1 LTELLERYN
10 FDVIKALAA
19 YNAGPQRVQQY
30 GGVPP
35 YYETRAYVA
44 RIVRDYN
51 RKKIAERK
59 AAAAAAKNAHIQ
71 KAAAQPAKQAALSS
85 ISSQPSR

>member
-1 LTELLERYN
+1 
-10 FDVIKALAA
+10 
-19 YNAGPQRVQQY
+19 
-30 GGVPP
+30 VPP

-59 AAAAAAKNAHIQ
+59 AVAAAAKQAPA
-71 KAAAQPAKQAALSS
+71 KKTSRPPAVAKQAAVTDPT
-85 ISSQPSR
+85 SQASR

>member
-1 LTELLERYN
+1 M
-10 FDVIKALAA
+10 IKALAA
-19 YNAGPQRVQQY
+19 YNAGPRRVQQY

-59 AAAAAAKNAHIQ
+59 AAAAAAKHEQEGLAS
-71 KAAAQPAKQAALSS
+71 PR
-85 ISSQPSR
+85 P